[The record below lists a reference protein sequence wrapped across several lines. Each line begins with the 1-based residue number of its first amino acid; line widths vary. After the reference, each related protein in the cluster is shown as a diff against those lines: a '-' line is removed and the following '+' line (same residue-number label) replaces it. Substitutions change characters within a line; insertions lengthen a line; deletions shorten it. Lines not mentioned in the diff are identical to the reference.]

1 MITITRL
8 NKRVLVL
15 NADLIKMIESTPD
28 TIITLINGDSVIVRE
43 SVDEIVER
51 AIDYQRRVRG
61 FQVV

>member
-8 NKRVLVL
+8 NERVLVL
-15 NADLIKMIESTPD
+15 NADLIKMVEATPD
-28 TIITLINGDSVIVRE
+28 TIITLINGDTVIVRE